1 MSVAQWSR
9 KPFGAYIS
17 KKYSLNI
24 FKIVVYLFYDNKMK
38 KKTNK
43 QESVKAKG
51 VSDVELLRIVGAI
64 SN

>member
-1 MSVAQWSR
+1 M
-9 KPFGAYIS
+9 
-17 KKYSLNI
+17 
-24 FKIVVYLFYDNKMK
+24 YLFYDNKQK
-38 KKTNK
+38 EKNE